1 MTVSHRSPG
10 KNDFW
15 SMLSLIPSRGH
26 CGTVSM
32 GYKDTDPVGALT
44 ETHNPRATQIDRA
57 KPLTLLL
64 FMIGFNTTLLVMRE
78 ICLLLI
84 TGARSG
90 IILFLPH
97 IPLAQVLFGKGGGL
111 CA

>member
-1 MTVSHRSPG
+1 MTVSHRSQG
-10 KNDFW
+10 KKNDFW
-15 SMLSLIPSRGH
+15 SVLSLIPSRGH

-64 FMIGFNTTLLVMRE
+64 FMIDFNTTLLLMRE
-78 ICLLLI
+78 ICLFI
-84 TGARSG
+84 NYQGQKWYHSIPSTHTSRPGAIWRG
-90 IILFLPH
+90 
-97 IPLAQVLFGKGGGL
+97 
-111 CA
+111 